1 MNPEMVPYLST
12 GEIREYTLEGIAI
25 TDENLG
31 SYGFAKITKII
42 IRLEIKRRERDVNMD
57 KVLYEKRNR
66 IGYVT
71 LNRPE
76 ALNALDDDTNAELW
90 SVWDDFAKDESL
102 DVAILTGAGK
112 AFCSGADLKTFIPKW
127 EKANMLDIRKNV
139 PTGIGGGITRGQHR
153 ITKPVIAAINGHCI
167 GGGFELALACD
178 IRIAS
183 EKAKFGVFEVR
194 FGLHQ
199 GDGGIVRLVAI
210 AGLATALELSLTGRE
225 VTAEEAYRLRL
236 VTKVVPHE
244 NLIETAEQYAS
255 IIMSNSQQAIRSAKE
270 TILDVVGRTLDDAL
284 RIETLNSYSSL
295 GDFSEARERLSQF
308 YLKGK
313 GKQKA

>member
-1 MNPEMVPYLST
+1 MS
-12 GEIREYTLEGIAI
+12 
-25 TDENLG
+25 
-31 SYGFAKITKII
+31 
-42 IRLEIKRRERDVNMD
+42 

-66 IGYVT
+66 IGFIT

-76 ALNALDDDTNAELW
+76 ALNALDDELNSELW
-90 SVWDDFAKDESL
+90 AVWDDFARDDSL
-102 DVAILTGAGK
+102 DVGILTGAGK

-127 EKANMLDIRKNV
+127 EKGNMLDVRRNV

-153 ITKPVIAAINGHCI
+153 ITKPIIAAINGHAI

-194 FGLHQ
+194 YGLHQ

-210 AGLATALELSLTGRE
+210 AGLATALELTLTGRE
-225 VTAEEAYRLRL
+225 VPAEEAYRLRL

-244 NLIETAEQYAS
+244 DLMASAEQYAS
-255 IIMSNSQQAIRSAKE
+255 MIMGNSQQAIRSAKE
-270 TILDVVGRTLDDAL
+270 TILDVLGRTLDDAL
-284 RIETLNSYSSL
+284 RLETINAYSSL
-295 GDFSEARERLSQF
+295 GDFTEARERLAQF
-308 YLKGK
+308 YSKGK
-313 GKQKA
+313 GKGMEKS

>member
-1 MNPEMVPYLST
+1 LQGT
-12 GEIREYTLEGIAI
+12 FIG
-25 TDENLG
+25 
-31 SYGFAKITKII
+31 KITQVI
-42 IRLEIKRRERDVNMD
+42 IRLKIKRRERVNMD

-90 SVWDDFAKDESL
+90 SVWDDFAGDDSL

-153 ITKPVIAAINGHCI
+153 ITKPIIAAVNGHCI

-194 FGLHQ
+194 YGLHQ

-236 VTKVVPHE
+236 VSKLVPHE
-244 NLIETAEQYAS
+244 NLMETAEQYAS
-255 IIMSNSQQAIRSAKE
+255 TIMGNSQQAIRSAKE

-308 YLKGK
+308 YSKGK

>member
-1 MNPEMVPYLST
+1 
-12 GEIREYTLEGIAI
+12 
-25 TDENLG
+25 
-31 SYGFAKITKII
+31 
-42 IRLEIKRRERDVNMD
+42 MD
-57 KVLYEKRNR
+57 KVLYKKRNR

-90 SVWDDFAKDESL
+90 FVWDDFAKDDSL
-102 DVAILTGAGK
+102 DVAILTGAGN

-153 ITKPVIAAINGHCI
+153 ITKPIIAAINGHCI

-183 EKAKFGVFEVR
+183 ENAKFGVFEVR
-194 FGLHQ
+194 YGLHQ
-199 GDGGIVRLVAI
+199 GDGGIVRLMAI

-236 VTKVVPHE
+236 ITKVVPHE
-244 NLIETAEQYAS
+244 NLMETAEQYAS
-255 IIMSNSQQAIRSAKE
+255 TIMSNSQQAIRSAKE

-308 YLKGK
+308 YSKGK